1 MGLSTGARR
10 VAGTRWLH
18 WGARLGWA
26 SATRPIPALAVMVVL
41 VLAMVPGL
49 FRLKL
54 RTDGET
60 LVPQDDPAIAV
71 DRAVRQHF
79 GLRDPLM
86 VVIET
91 THPQGIFNAGTL
103 DRLQRMTRDL
113 AALPGVG
120 PEAVQSL
127 ATESGGRFYPG
138 TSRFRPLLD
147 PPPHTP
153 ERLAEVRED
162 VEAIDLLQGT
172 LVSFDRRAAAILMG
186 VPGPADGLPADE
198 KSGEALD
205 RAALYHRVV
214 ATARRYE
221 TASDRVLVVGAP
233 AAEALLG
240 EHLLADLG
248 LLVPLALGVIA
259 AVLWVTCGRAWG
271 VFLGLL
277 KVGAA
282 QVFTFGLIGWCGQPV
297 YLTTAVI
304 PVLLTTVGLSDEIH
318 LLWRYRHR
326 PADQPP
332 AEALRQTLAEL
343 GRPIVLTS
351 LTTAIG
357 FLSFLTSSI
366 RPVWS
371 FGLFTGIGVLFCLV
385 WAVVATPALLALR
398 PAAIPATGPSGERS
412 RLARL
417 ATALGER
424 PRLVLP
430 VLALGTVALALG
442 ISRLEVQD
450 GWIHNFAPKSS
461 LRIATERIDRRFA
474 GTHVLLAVVT
484 FDPPPSEIPVLPVA
498 RGPLLASSAVAAVGR
513 FEKALRTRPEAG
525 GVFGLARHLSTTAF
539 LWGGRNEEFREIGDD
554 PNWIYLYVRRIAN
567 VRGEARRR
575 ELIDDDFHSTVVT
588 LLLKGAN
595 FRETARLMAAIREI
609 ERRELAPVHGRVEL
623 AGDVAVSQA
632 MIPAI
637 VRSQLGSLLLAVVGN
652 LLIVALLFRSLRAG
666 LACIAPS
673 AVAVAWTFGIMGW
686 LDVPLG
692 VATSMFCAVTLGI
705 GVDYGI
711 HFFERFQ
718 ESASAGAPRPDL
730 VASAAAGP
738 SILIDSLAISLGF
751 GLLVFSQVPT
761 NRWLGLLVA
770 LALSSACLLTL
781 TTSGALL
788 MALRRRS
795 NENPDFN
802 PQSSPR
808 SAAPAV
814 GSLHIKVVDSKTNLG
829 RSKP

>member
-1 MGLSTGARR
+1 MGLSATAPQFGEASR
-10 VAGTRWLH
+10 LH

-26 SATRPIPALAVMVVL
+26 SAARPRAALAVMLAL

-54 RTDGET
+54 RTDGEA
-60 LVPQDDPAIAV
+60 LVPPNDPAVAT
-71 DRAVRQHF
+71 DRAARRLF
-79 GLRDPLM
+79 GLRDPLL
-86 VVIET
+86 VVLET
-91 THPQGIFNAGTL
+91 NHPDGIFNAGTL
-103 DRLQRMTRDL
+103 DRLQRMTRDV
-113 AALPGVG
+113 AALPWIG
-120 PEAVQSL
+120 ADSVQSL
-127 ATESGGRFYPG
+127 ATEVSGRFYPG
-138 TSRFRPLLD
+138 SSRFRTLLD
-147 PPPHTP
+147 PPPRTP

-162 VEAIDLLQGT
+162 VDAIDLLHGT
-172 LVSFDRRAAAILMG
+172 LVSFDHRATAILVG
-186 VPGPADGLPADE
+186 VPGATGGRF
-198 KSGEALD
+198 GEAVD
-205 RAALYHRVV
+205 RAALYHRVA

-221 TASDRVLVVGAP
+221 TASDRVSVVGAP

-240 EHLLADLG
+240 EHVLADLS
-248 LLVPLALGVIA
+248 LLVPLALVVIA
-259 AVLWVTCGRAWG
+259 AILWVACGRVWG
-271 VFLGLL
+271 VFLGLV

-282 QVFTFGLIGWCGQPV
+282 QIFTFGLLGWCGQPV

-326 PADQPP
+326 PAGQPP

-357 FLSFLTSSI
+357 FLSFLTSAI

-385 WAVVATPALLALR
+385 WAMVATPAILALR
-398 PAAIPATGPSGERS
+398 PAAIPAAGATGERS

-417 ATALGER
+417 AMVLGTR

-430 VLALGTVALALG
+430 VLALSTAVLTLG
-442 ISRLEVQD
+442 LSRLEVQD
-450 GWIHNFAPKSS
+450 GWITNFAPHSP
-461 LRIATERIDRRFA
+461 LRRATERVDRRFA
-474 GTHVLLAVVT
+474 GTHVLRAVVT
-484 FDPPPSEIPVLPVA
+484 FDPSAAEVPVLPVA
-498 RGPLLASSAVAAVGR
+498 RGPLLAGSAVAAVGR
-513 FEKALRTRPEAG
+513 FEQALRARPEVG
-525 GVFGLARHLSTTAF
+525 GVFGLAGTLSTNAF
-539 LWGGRNEEFREIGDD
+539 LWGGRNEEFREIVDD
-554 PNWIYLYVRRIAN
+554 PAWIYLYVRRIAN

-575 ELIDDDFHSTVVT
+575 ELIDDGFQSTVVT
-588 LLLKGAN
+588 LLLKAAN
-595 FRETARLMAAIREI
+595 YRETSRLMAAIREL
-609 ERRELAPVHGRVEL
+609 ERRELAPAHGRVDF

-637 VRSQLGSLLLAVVGN
+637 VRSQIGSLLLAVAGN

-666 LACIAPS
+666 LVCIAPS
-673 AVAVAWTFGIMGW
+673 AVAVATTFGIMGW
-686 LDVPLG
+686 LGIPLG

-705 GVDYGI
+705 GIDYSI

-718 ESASAGAPRPDL
+718 ESENAGCPRPGL
-730 VASAAAGP
+730 AASAAAGP

-781 TTSGALL
+781 TSSGALL
-788 MALRRRS
+788 AAFPRRRAGMR
-795 NENPDFN
+795 PHL
-802 PQSSPR
+802 
-808 SAAPAV
+808 APVATEE
-814 GSLHIKVVDSKTNLG
+814 L
-829 RSKP
+829 R